1 MLSDFHVH
9 TSFSGDSQTPARDQI
24 EAAIRLGMKE
34 ICITDHHDYGT
45 TQMCKTDFTL
55 DLDSYFPALREL
67 AEEYQGK
74 IRVLSGIEL
83 GLMLREQEYLV
94 ALEKT
99 LPVDY
104 IIGSN
109 HFIDGYDVYDRNFYI
124 DNGYCEGGSDRN
136 AYLRFFESSLAR
148 VRTFDCFDSLG
159 HLDYVIRYGPTKNH
173 NYRPADYMEV
183 IDEILHVLIQ
193 KGKALECNTAGFK
206 YGLGHPHPYEEILK
220 RYHEIGGELLTVGS
234 DGHRPHEVGGLFDQ
248 AAEILKTCGFRYYTV
263 YHDRKPEFVSL

>member
-9 TSFSGDSQTPARDQI
+9 TAFSGDSNTPPGEQI

-45 TQMCKTDFTL
+45 REMTHIDYTL
-55 DLDSYFPALREL
+55 DLPSYLAAIKAL
-67 AEEYQGK
+67 AEEYRGK
-74 IRVLSGIEL
+74 IRVLTGIEL
-83 GLMLREQEYLV
+83 GLMLREKDYLTET
-94 ALEKT
+94 ART

-109 HFIDGYDVYDRNFYI
+109 HFIDGYDVYDKNFYI
-124 DNGYCEGGSDRN
+124 DNGYGSGSSEHA

-148 VRTFDCFDSLG
+148 IRALDCFDSLG
-159 HLDYVIRYGPTKNH
+159 HLDYVIRYGPEKNA

-206 YGLGHPHPYEEILK
+206 YGLGHPHPYEDILK
-220 RYHEIGGELLTVGS
+220 RYHELGGELLTVGS
-234 DGHRPHEVGGLFDQ
+234 DGHRPHEVGGYFDQ
-248 AAEILKTCGFRYYTV
+248 AAEILRSCGFRYYTV
-263 YHDRKPEFVSL
+263 YHERKPEFLSL